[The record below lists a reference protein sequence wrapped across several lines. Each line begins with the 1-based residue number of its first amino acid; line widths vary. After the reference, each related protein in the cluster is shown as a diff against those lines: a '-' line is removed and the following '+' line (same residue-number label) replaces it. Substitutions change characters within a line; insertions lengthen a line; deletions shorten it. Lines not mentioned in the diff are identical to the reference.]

1 MNARFAAAALCLC
14 LPSWAQGPAPA
25 PSAGAAP
32 AGAAPAQAA
41 AAPTSDSVPQR
52 GGEPQVLRIVTEDD
66 MVRVE
71 ELRVRG
77 QTRRIVVRPKL
88 PGVPAYEIGNDAR
101 GAALERSNEGRSQW
115 QLFSF

>member
-1 MNARFAAAALCLC
+1 
-14 LPSWAQGPAPA
+14 
-25 PSAGAAP
+25 
-32 AGAAPAQAA
+32 
-41 AAPTSDSVPQR
+41 VPQR
-52 GGEPQVLRIVTEDD
+52 GGEPQVQRIVTEDD

-88 PGVPAYEIGNDAR
+88 PGVPPYEIGNDAR
-101 GAALERSNEGRSQW
+101 SSVLERSNEGRSQW